1 MRPEGTTRPE
11 GTAPRPFALGLGG
24 NLGDVERTLTA
35 ALECLAVSLGP
46 LEIAPLY
53 RSAPLPPLPPQ
64 PDYLNT
70 AAVGRTEL
78 SPDALLSLAKAL
90 ERRAGRRSGARN
102 APRPLDIDL
111 LLYGDL
117 VTDAPE
123 LTLPHPALLR
133 RRFALA
139 PLADLTPGWSIPPE
153 GPKVAVAL
161 AACEHG
167 PRVRRVAWSAGGL
180 QRSCGPP

>member
-1 MRPEGTTRPE
+1 MRPEGM
-11 GTAPRPFALGLGG
+11 GPRLFAFGLGG
-24 NLGDVERTLTA
+24 NLGDVERVFTA
-35 ALECLAVSLGP
+35 ALRRLELALGS

-53 RSAPLPPLPPQ
+53 RTAPLPPLPQ

-123 LTLPHPALLR
+123 LTLPHPALLH

-139 PLADLTPGWSIPPE
+139 PLADLTPGWSVPPE
-153 GPKVAVAL
+153 GPTVAEAL
-161 AACEHG
+161 AACE
-167 PRVRRVAWSAGGL
+167 PEPMVRRVAWSAGRPP
-180 QRSCGPP
+180 RSCGPP